1 VTVAARPA
9 GGRTSSAD
17 APNST
22 TSSEAWSIDAFT
34 ASLTASSPNTVAAYR
49 ADVEAFAAWAA
60 RGGSDAPTSVDRLL
74 LRRYVAHLTTRR
86 FAKRSIA
93 RKVAALRRYFR
104 WTTRTGRTPTD
115 PSSSLRAPAGEGRLP
130 RVLSAAELDVLLDGA
145 GPSTAGSDGEPEPV
159 WRRRRDDAV
168 LEVLYGSGVR
178 VSELC
183 GLDVGDVDAAE
194 GWAVVWGKG
203 SKQRRVPLSAPASDA
218 LRAWLQVRHEV
229 IDPDPVGGG
238 GASMFANERGKR
250 LSPRDVRRIIDRRA
264 QHATHPHALRHS
276 FATHLLDGGADLR
289 VVQELLGHADVATTQ
304 RYTHVSNERLRAV
317 YAETHPR
324 A

>member
-1 VTVAARPA
+1 MPSDAATLGESIPTDRLDAGSGGSSIAPA
-9 GGRTSSAD
+9 WRL
-17 APNST
+17 
-22 TSSEAWSIDAFT
+22 DAFV
-34 ASLTASSPNTVAAYR
+34 ASLTSSSANTVDAYR
-49 ADVEAFAAWAA
+49 RDVQAFAEWAERGAIVDPA
-60 RGGSDAPTSVDRLL
+60 RVDRTL

-104 WTTRTGRTPTD
+104 WLVRSGHLPVD
-115 PSSSLRAPAGEGRLP
+115 PSASVRAPAGEGRLP
-130 RVLSAAELDVLLDGA
+130 RVLSADEVGAMLDAAPAVD
-145 GPSTAGSDGEPEPV
+145 EPE

-168 LEVLYGSGVR
+168 LEVMYGSGVR

-183 GLDVGDVDAAE
+183 GLDCGDVDLAA
-194 GWAVVWGKG
+194 GAAIVWGKG
-203 SKQRRVPLSAPASDA
+203 AKQRRVPLSAVAVEA
-218 LRAWLQVRHEV
+218 LAVWLPLRRDVLAAEA
-229 IDPDPVGGG
+229 
-238 GASMFANERGKR
+238 GAALFGNERGLR
-250 LSPRDVRRIIDRRA
+250 ISPRDVRRIIDRRA
-264 QHATHPHALRHS
+264 ASPTHPHALRHS

-317 YAETHPR
+317 YTEAHPR